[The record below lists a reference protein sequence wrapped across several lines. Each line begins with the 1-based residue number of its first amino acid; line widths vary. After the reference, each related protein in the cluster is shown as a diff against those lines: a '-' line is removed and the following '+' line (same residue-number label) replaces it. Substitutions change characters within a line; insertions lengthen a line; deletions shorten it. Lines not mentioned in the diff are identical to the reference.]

1 MEWLDQHPAPRQRAV
16 TIGFFDGVHRGHQA
30 LIRRTI
36 EHATAHGWSSA
47 ALTFFPHPREVLE
60 GLGPFRYLTPLAEKM
75 HWLRAM
81 GLDEVLAARFTPAL
95 AALTPFAFVAQVL
108 HGTLSAQVLVVGP
121 DFRFG
126 ARRAGDVGFLQ
137 TLAPR
142 LGFTVDVVDEV
153 RAGETRLSST
163 AIRNALAAGDLPT
176 VATFLGRPYTLTG
189 TVVEGQRLGREIG
202 FPTANLALD
211 PRKLLPPD
219 GVYAVAVF
227 RPDAEA
233 SGDPFPLFPPTW
245 GGQERLPSPHGQE
258 PRRGV
263 LNIGRRPTVD
273 GTTRTVEVHLLDF
286 AGHLYGQTLTVAVLV
301 RLREERKFP
310 GLAEL
315 RAAMAEDVRRAQEV
329 PLQFE
334 QTVLQ

>member
-1 MEWLDQHPAPRQRAV
+1 LDQHPAPRARAV
-16 TIGFFDGVHRGHQA
+16 TVGFFDGVHRGHQA
-30 LIRRTI
+30 LARRTV

-60 GLGPFRYLTPLAEKM
+60 GLGPFLYLTPLEEKKQ
-75 HWLRAM
+75 WLRAL

-95 AALTPFAFVAQVL
+95 AALTPQEFVAQVL
-108 HGTLSAQVLVVGP
+108 CDTLSAQVLVVGP

-126 ARRAGDVGFLQ
+126 ARRAGDVGLLQ

-142 LGFTVDVVDEV
+142 WGFTVDVLDEV
-153 RAGETRLSST
+153 RAGERRLSST
-163 AIRNALAAGDLPT
+163 GIRTALAAGDLPT
-176 VATFLGRPYTLTG
+176 VATYLGRPYTLTG

-227 RPDAEA
+227 RPGAEPA
-233 SGDPFPLFPPTW
+233 PGDPLSLLPPTW
-245 GGQERLPSPHGQE
+245 GGPGGPPSPHGPD

-263 LNIGRRPTVD
+263 LNIGRRPTVG
-273 GTTRTVEVHLLDF
+273 GTARTVEVHLLDF

-315 RAAMAEDVRRAQEV
+315 RAALAEDVRRAREV
-329 PLQFE
+329 PLQF
-334 QTVLQ
+334 